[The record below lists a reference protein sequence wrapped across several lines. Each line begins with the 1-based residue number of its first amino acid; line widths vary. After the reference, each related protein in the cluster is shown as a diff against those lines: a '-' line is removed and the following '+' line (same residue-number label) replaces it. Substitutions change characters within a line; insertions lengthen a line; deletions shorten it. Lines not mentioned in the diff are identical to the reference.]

1 MDDYNYVTM
10 GIFLICLAPIS
21 FFAFRLV
28 TKMINEQKTI
38 KTTNKLFHE
47 FLKMDPSPNEII
59 FLSKFLGHLGYYN
72 YNARECIKKVEEI
85 VDIKPIEKAVLDKL
99 NTDDIKNISVLK
111 MLETLICLKKECRLQ
126 NKTLEEIY
134 NIEQENSPQVGK
146 K

>member
-1 MDDYNYVTM
+1 MDNYNYVIM
-10 GIFLICLAPIS
+10 GILLICLAPIS
-21 FFAFRLV
+21 FFVFRSV
-28 TKMINEQKTI
+28 MKTMSNREAAN
-38 KTTNKLFHE
+38 KTNKLFHE
-47 FLKMDPSPNEII
+47 FFRMDPSLNEIV
-59 FLSKFLGHLGYYN
+59 FLSKFFGHLGY
-72 YNARECIKKVEEI
+72 RECIKKVEEI

-111 MLETLICLKKECRLQ
+111 ILETLICLKKECRLQ